1 MDKKCLNIMGWFRK
15 SPARA
20 FEEVFYHCS
29 NKCNLIVV
37 FLMAEKI
44 KAIHRKAGS
53 CVGGYA
59 GSNPAQGNNFAHR
72 RDERYSS
79 EMCSL

>member
-1 MDKKCLNIMGWFRK
+1 
-15 SPARA
+15 
-20 FEEVFYHCS
+20 
-29 NKCNLIVV
+29 
-37 FLMAEKI
+37 MAEKI